1 MGFGKTQN
9 FLDGI
14 RDLTSTR
21 EAGFKKIL
29 AWDEVLE
36 KQTVFGIEVM
46 EVRGEELLR
55 KKKAGN
61 KPTKTTLKRPCQSK
75 ISYVTRYHSLLGNM
89 DNFFC

>member
-14 RDLTSTR
+14 RDLTTTR

-29 AWDEVLE
+29 AWDEALE

-46 EVRGEELLR
+46 EVRDEE
-55 KKKAGN
+55 
-61 KPTKTTLKRPCQSK
+61 
-75 ISYVTRYHSLLGNM
+75 SL
-89 DNFFC
+89 